1 MYSAKTFNWGAFY
14 GQLRHTIEDITG
26 FDGEH
31 VLMDYSDKKVSY
43 PYVTV
48 SQPNR
53 SNLQASSIGSRNKEI
68 ADYLIQINCYSTN
81 GNDTMQMADD
91 IATLLFDPLYKS
103 KFHQYGVVINDINNS
118 TGAVNDFSNLFN
130 VNTSTITLKITA
142 YRNYASKIN
151 KINSVDTANTK

>member
-1 MYSAKTFNWGAFY
+1 
-14 GQLRHTIEDITG
+14 
-26 FDGEH
+26 
-31 VLMDYSDKKVSY
+31 
-43 PYVTV
+43 
-48 SQPNR
+48 
-53 SNLQASSIGSRNKEI
+53 
-68 ADYLIQINCYSTN
+68 
-81 GNDTMQMADD
+81 MQMADD